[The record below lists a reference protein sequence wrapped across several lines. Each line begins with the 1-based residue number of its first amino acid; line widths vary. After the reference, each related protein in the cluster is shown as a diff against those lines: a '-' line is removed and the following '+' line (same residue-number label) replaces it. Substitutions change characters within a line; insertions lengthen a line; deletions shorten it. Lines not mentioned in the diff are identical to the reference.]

1 MKTNVLC
8 FALQV
13 HLYIFHIPSFVQE
26 PRTVIDTCWTWVNK
40 MKNAMPKKVSKI
52 CKIDNENLGETMT
65 AIFIILERYIQV
77 LQNIAQVSRT

>member
-1 MKTNVLC
+1 
-8 FALQV
+8 
-13 HLYIFHIPSFVQE
+13 
-26 PRTVIDTCWTWVNK
+26 
-40 MKNAMPKKVSKI
+40 MPKKVSKI